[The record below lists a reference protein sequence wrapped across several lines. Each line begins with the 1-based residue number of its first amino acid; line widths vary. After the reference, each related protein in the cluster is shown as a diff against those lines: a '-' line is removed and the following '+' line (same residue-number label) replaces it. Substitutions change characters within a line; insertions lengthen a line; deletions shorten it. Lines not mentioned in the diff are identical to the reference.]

1 MVVLGLRSCT
11 GFSLVAASGG
21 YSSFQYMG
29 FSWQWLLLFCST
41 GSRACRL
48 QQLPQMAQ

>member
-1 MVVLGLRSCT
+1 MVVLGLHGCT

-29 FSWQWLLLFCST
+29 FSLQWLLLFWST
-41 GSRACRL
+41 GSRACSLRE
-48 QQLPQMAQ
+48 LPQMAQ